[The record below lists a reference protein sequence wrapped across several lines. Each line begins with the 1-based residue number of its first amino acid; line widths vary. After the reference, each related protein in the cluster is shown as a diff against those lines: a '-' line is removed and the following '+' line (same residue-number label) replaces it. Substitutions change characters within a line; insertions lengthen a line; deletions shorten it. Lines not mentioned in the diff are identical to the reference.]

1 MNRRIED
8 EIVDAGMGRAR
19 EELVCEIATVFLS
32 ADLGVRVH
40 QGSGGGRTTADD
52 WCRLLTGD
60 EMAIFR
66 ACRDAS
72 WAVDWL
78 HRRAPGFRIDPAM
91 AQTWVVLSGTGAE
104 MAASLSGCPRRRVR
118 QALWTTSP
126 CWWRRGRPGS
136 SPARPAYFR
145 ARVAA
150 GGDAAG
156 REQEA
161 GRLLAAAD
169 KADLETPGARA
180 AIEAEV
186 VVSGAGRGVAIDA
199 AAFIDSVRS
208 DAQRQLGS
216 HVEAENRGWANHAVS
231 GRGGMSMRLWG
242 RRLFTSR

>member
-1 MNRRIED
+1 MRNRHGVPLLRSRGA
-8 EIVDAGMGRAR
+8 DAPGQRR
-19 EELVCEIATVFLS
+19 WTYY
-32 ADLGVRVH
+32 
-40 QGSGGGRTTADD
+40 GGD

-72 WAVDWL
+72 RAVDWL

-104 MAASLSGCPRRRVR
+104 MAASPVGVSAATGPAGAVDDV
-118 QALWTTSP
+118 ALLVAS
-126 CWWRRGRPGS
+126 RA
-136 SPARPAYFR
+136 ARLFAGETCVFR

-169 KADLETPGARA
+169 KVDLETPGARA